1 MERMWLLVSGSN
13 SGSIMVQSRFM
24 TYWSHKSRPTD
35 PALRMLSRVLSLAYL
50 IINGDGIRMSAVAFG
65 PLLMSKGSF
74 RLSNGML

>member
-1 MERMWLLVSGSN
+1 MNQGRLILRV
-13 SGSIMVQSRFM
+13 
-24 TYWSHKSRPTD
+24 
-35 PALRMLSRVLSLAYL
+35 RMLSRVLSLAYL